1 MYVYVCVDTCMCAR
15 ACCFAVPW
23 DWCRL
28 FHCLLLLLA
37 CAPCTAGE
45 EFLSHFVI
53 CDSVP

>member
-15 ACCFAVPW
+15 AVVLQSHGIGVV
-23 DWCRL
+23 L
-28 FHCLLLLLA
+28 FHFLLLLLA